1 MPANSNTPR
10 GRGTGTQPGNR
21 FESRYTETD
30 WSDYEGADPS
40 LRPDRSRVSTEVLP
54 DHAVSILST
63 NNSPDLPFEVSLNP
77 YRGCEH
83 GCAYCYARPSHEYLG
98 LSAGLD
104 FETKLFYKER
114 APELLEAALSKTSW
128 EVKPLMLSGITD
140 CYQPLER
147 KLQLTRRCLE
157 VLQRLRNPVSL
168 ISKNTLML
176 RDIDLLADMAQW
188 NGVRVTLSITSLDIQ
203 LAGKMEPRA
212 ARPKARLEAVR
223 QLTAAGVP
231 VGVNIAPVVP
241 GLNDSELIAILRA
254 TKEAGAQSAYYQVL
268 RLPLAV
274 KTIFNDWLRREFPG
288 RADTVLARIREL
300 HAGRLDDNRFRQRF
314 TGDGI
319 WADTYRQWFR
329 IECRKLGLNRNTSKL
344 NCDAFRRPG
353 GTQLDFRW

>member
-1 MPANSNTPR
+1 MPANPNPPR
-10 GRGTGTQPGNR
+10 GRGTGSQPGNR
-21 FESRYTETD
+21 FESRYTEAD
-30 WSDYEGADPS
+30 WSDYEGADPELS
-40 LRPDRSRVSTEVLP
+40 PDRSRVPTEVLP

-114 APELLEAALSKTSW
+114 APELLEAALSKPSW
-128 EVKPLMLSGITD
+128 KVKPLMLSGITD
-140 CYQPLER
+140 CYQPLES

-176 RDIDLLADMAQW
+176 RDIDLLAEMAQW
-188 NGVRVTLSITSLDIQ
+188 NGVHVTLSITSLNIE

-223 QLTAAGVP
+223 QLATAGIP

-241 GLNDSELIAILRA
+241 GLNDTELIAILRA
-254 TKEAGAQSAYYQVL
+254 AKEAGAKTAYYQVL

-274 KTIFNDWLRREFPG
+274 KSIFEDWLRREFPG

-300 HAGRLDDNRFRQRF
+300 HAGKLDDSRFGRRF
-314 TGDGI
+314 SGDGI
-319 WADTYRQWFR
+319 LADTYRQWFR
-329 IECRKLGLNRNTSKL
+329 IESRKLGLNHSAGTL
-344 NCDAFRRPG
+344 NCEAFRRPG
-353 GTQLDFRW
+353 GTQLGFQW